1 MIARTAMA
9 GAIALIACGA
19 TPAHAAGHATAAGV
33 ASATVVSPLRVTA
46 VAPMDFGD
54 ITHADGSSGTVTV
67 SPGASGA
74 QFSGGA
80 SAACTGSVCANA
92 HAARFA
98 VSGEPQRNYT
108 IQLPATIV
116 ATGTGQSGAGQSGA
130 GLPAL
135 TVTGLTV
142 RSASSATAPRL
153 DAGGV
158 DRFEVGGT
166 ITLPAD
172 LPPARYRASFTVI
185 VSYV

>member
-1 MIARTAMA
+1 MIARIAMA
-9 GAIALIACGA
+9 GALALAACGT
-19 TPAHAAGHATAAGV
+19 TPAHAAGNATAAGV
-33 ASATVVSPLRVTA
+33 ASATMISPLRVAA
-46 VAPMDFGD
+46 VAAMDFGD
-54 ITHADGSSGTVTV
+54 ITHVDGSSGTVTV
-67 SPGASGA
+67 GPGVSGA

-80 SAACTGSVCANA
+80 SAACTGSVCAAA
-92 HAARFA
+92 HAARFS

-116 ATGTGQSGAGQSGA
+116 ATGTGESGP

-135 TVTGLTV
+135 TVNVLTV

-153 DAGGV
+153 DAAGI